1 MGVSVDFWQA
11 TRFALSSMYLQI
23 VFLLT
28 KVLFKKFLN
37 LKVLCVLFTRL
48 KYLASRLGC
57 KHRNADLHQG
67 STQDFEHSSDMLE
80 TLPCKSYV
88 SRLV

>member
-1 MGVSVDFWQA
+1 
-11 TRFALSSMYLQI
+11 MYLQI

-28 KVLFKKFLN
+28 KVLLKIFLN

-57 KHRNADLHQG
+57 KHRNADCTRDLHR
-67 STQDFEHSSDMLE
+67 TRW
-80 TLPCKSYV
+80 TLNIALTC
-88 SRLV
+88 